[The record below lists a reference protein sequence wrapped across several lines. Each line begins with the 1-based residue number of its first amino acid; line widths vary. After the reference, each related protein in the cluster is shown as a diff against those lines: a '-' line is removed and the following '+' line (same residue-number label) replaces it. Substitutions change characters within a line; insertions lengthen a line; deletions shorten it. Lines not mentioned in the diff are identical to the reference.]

1 MEETQIFEF
10 DKVQT
15 ASPKIAEAYIY
26 LKQLDAATEVSQ
38 GDDLERLTSKLGAVF
53 GLAARIKACLCDYLG
68 LEYAEEAVPGTLAS
82 EIFSILSSVSD
93 EAFIKDASGTLSA
106 AELKDRLH
114 ASDILASRL
123 PFMIAGLD
131 AGEDLSENR
140 NM

>member
-38 GDDLERLTSKLGAVF
+38 GDDWERLTSKLGAVF

-68 LEYAEEAVPGTLAS
+68 LEYAEEAVSGTLAS
-82 EIFSILSSVSD
+82 EIFSLGVTVFWGNPSTFWILHFLRLIFRAFVLSFSRRIKSILSL
-93 EAFIKDASGTLSA
+93 FIPQTQK
-106 AELKDRLH
+106 
-114 ASDILASRL
+114 
-123 PFMIAGLD
+123 
-131 AGEDLSENR
+131 
-140 NM
+140 